1 MYEGLVPISLL
12 LKNIEVIFAPKQWP
26 CFYCRQNRSHRVSP
40 KSCLQTQSSTGTVLI
55 TSSGFPTHK
64 EHCLTF
70 AAPPTPSLPSNADL
84 HEMPC
89 FGPGWVQPAA
99 GWGNGSGCA
108 SLVSSSSWEQS
119 GCRAALG
126 AGAIQLEVGMEVS
139 KANTPAWSQPQSNA

>member
-70 AAPPTPSLPSNADL
+70 SAPPTPSLFFPAMQISIKCHVLDQAGSSL
-84 HEMPC
+84 QQGGEMGQAVPHW
-89 FGPGWVQPAA
+89 FQAA
-99 GWGNGSGCA
+99 AENRAGVTLPWELPIY
-108 SLVSSSSWEQS
+108 SLRW
-119 GCRAALG
+119 
-126 AGAIQLEVGMEVS
+126 
-139 KANTPAWSQPQSNA
+139 AWR